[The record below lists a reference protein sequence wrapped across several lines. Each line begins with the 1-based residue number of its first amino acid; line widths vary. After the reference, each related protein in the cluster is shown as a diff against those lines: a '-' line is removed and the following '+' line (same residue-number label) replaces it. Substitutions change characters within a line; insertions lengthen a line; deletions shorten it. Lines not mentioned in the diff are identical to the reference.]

1 MNNYY
6 FQNQITK
13 TPVENMAQD
22 FEDCLNELREQY
34 KELTGKGL
42 LGVGRI
48 KGSIKKRGHKE
59 YLIRSVSRGVKG
71 EMVEFIKKHQLYYL
85 LDEAVV
91 LRHKD
96 AFEDSKE
103 TIQTAWAAMKNIL
116 EK

>member
-1 MNNYY
+1 MSDYY
-6 FQNQITK
+6 YQNEITK
-13 TPVENMAQD
+13 TPVENLAQD
-22 FEDCLNELREQY
+22 FENCLDDLRKQY
-34 KELTGKGL
+34 KTITGKGL

-59 YLIRSVSRGVKG
+59 YLIRSINRGVKG
-71 EMVEFIKKHQLYYL
+71 SMVEFIQKHNLYYL

-103 TIQTAWAAMKNIL
+103 TIQAAWATMKNL
-116 EK
+116 SGY